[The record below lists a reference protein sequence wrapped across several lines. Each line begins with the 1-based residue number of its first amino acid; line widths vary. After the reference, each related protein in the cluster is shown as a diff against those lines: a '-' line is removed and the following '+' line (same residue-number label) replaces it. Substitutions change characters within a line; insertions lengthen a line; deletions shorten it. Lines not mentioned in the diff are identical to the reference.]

1 MEIKKAVVS
10 GALGF
15 AGVHLTDLLLSRG
28 IEVTALLRPGSS
40 HDERLNLLKAEHKD
54 AKITALYVDRAQ
66 HSLTEYV
73 REIGEGQ
80 DVFFDLA
87 WGGGRNDMP
96 AQKENIDRCLDSL
109 KAAALMGCRRY
120 VGIGSQA
127 EYGVVKGIIT
137 EESPTLPFS
146 AYGAAKLSACHLS
159 RVLAQE
165 LGIEWIWGR
174 IFSLTGEFEPE
185 GRMMPDLVRKLK
197 AGEAF
202 SLSSCRQNW
211 DYLDP
216 KDCAAAILALAQNG
230 RAGEIYNIANGAY
243 RPLKEFVEEAR
254 DIYAPG
260 TELSFGADPEPFVS
274 LAVSADKLKN
284 DTGWKPVISFRDT
297 LQTWREDHG

>member
-28 IEVTALLRPGSS
+28 IEVTAVLRPGSA
-40 HDERLNLLKAEHKD
+40 HDDRLGILRERYPSATLRAV
-54 AKITALYVDRAQ
+54 YVDRKQ
-66 HSLTEYV
+66 HSLTEY
-73 REIGEGQ
+73 IDDTGTGQ

-109 KAAALMGCRRY
+109 KAAELMGCSRF

-137 EESPTLPFS
+137 EESSTRPFS

-165 LGIEWIWGR
+165 LGIEWICGR

-202 SLSSCRQNW
+202 SLSSCRQDW

-216 KDCAAAILALAQNG
+216 ADCAEALLALAQRG
-230 RAGEIYNIANGAY
+230 RSGEIYNIANGAY

-274 LAVSADKLKN
+274 LAVSVEKLKN
-284 DTGWKPVISFRDT
+284 DTGWKPRISFK
-297 LQTWREDHG
+297 ESIMKI

>member
-1 MEIKKAVVS
+1 MKIKKAFVS

-28 IEVTALLRPGSS
+28 IEVTAVLRPGSS
-40 HDERLNLLKAEHKD
+40 HDERLDMLKAKHKD
-54 AKITALYVDRAQ
+54 AYITALYVDRAQ

-73 REIGEGQ
+73 KEIEEGQ

-96 AQKENIDRCLDSL
+96 AQRENIDRCLDSL
-109 KAAALMGCRRY
+109 KAASLIGCQRY
-120 VGIGSQA
+120 VGVGSQA
-127 EYGVVKGIIT
+127 EYGVACGVIT
-137 EESPTLPFS
+137 EECPTKPFS

-197 AGEAF
+197 AGESF

-216 KDCAAAILALAQNG
+216 KDCAAALLALAQNG

-254 DIYAPG
+254 AIFAPG

-274 LAVSADKLKN
+274 LAVSVDKLKN
-284 DTGWKPVISFRDT
+284 DTGWRPVIPFRDT
-297 LQTWREDHG
+297 LQTWRNDHG

>member
-15 AGVHLTDLLLSRG
+15 AGVHLSACLLKAG
-28 IEVTALLRPGSS
+28 IEVTAVLRPGST
-40 HDERLNLLKAEHKD
+40 HDDRLGILRERYPSATLRAV
-54 AKITALYVDRAQ
+54 YVDRKQ
-66 HSLTEYV
+66 HSLTEY
-73 REIGEGQ
+73 IDDMGSGQ

-109 KAAALMGCRRY
+109 KAAATMGCRRY
-120 VGIGSQA
+120 VGVGSQA
-127 EYGVVKGIIT
+127 EYGVVEGVIT
-137 EESPTLPFS
+137 EKSPTCPFS

-159 RVLAQE
+159 RIQAKE
-165 LGIEWIWGR
+165 LGVEWIWGR

-197 AGEAF
+197 VGEAF
-202 SLSSCRQNW
+202 SLSSCRQDW

-216 KDCAAAILALAQNG
+216 ADCAEALLALAQRG
-230 RAGEIYNIANGAY
+230 RSGEVYNIANGAY
-243 RPLKEFVEEAR
+243 RPLKEFVEEVR

-260 TELSFGADPEPFVS
+260 TELSFGADPDPFVS
-274 LAVSADKLKN
+274 LAVSVEKLKN
-284 DTGWKPVISFRDT
+284 DTGWKPRISFK
-297 LQTWREDHG
+297 ESIMKI

>member
-15 AGVHLTDLLLSRG
+15 AGVHLTDLLLSQG
-28 IEVTALLRPGSS
+28 IEVTAVLRPGSS
-40 HDERLNLLKAEHKD
+40 HDDRLDMLKAKHND
-54 AKITALYVDRAQ
+54 AHITALYVDRAQ

-73 REIGEGQ
+73 KEIGEGQ

-96 AQKENIDRCLDSL
+96 AQRENIDRCLDSL

-120 VGIGSQA
+120 VGVGSQA
-127 EYGVVKGIIT
+127 EYGVVNTVIT
-137 EESPTLPFS
+137 EDCSTQPFS

-159 RVLAQE
+159 RIMAQE

-174 IFSLTGEFEPE
+174 IFSLTGEYEPA
-185 GRMMPDLVRKLK
+185 GRMMPDLVSKLK
-197 AGEAF
+197 AGEPF
-202 SLSSCRQNW
+202 SLSSCRQYW

-216 KDCAAAILALAQNG
+216 KDCAAALLALARSG
-230 RAGEIYNIANGAY
+230 RSGEIYNIANGAY

-254 DIYAPG
+254 DVFAP
-260 TELSFGADPEPFVS
+260 EAEIKYGADPEPFVS
-274 LAVSADKLKN
+274 LKVSSDKLKN
-284 DTGWKPVISFRDT
+284 DTGWKPVIRFRDT
-297 LQTWREDHG
+297 IQTWRENNG